1 MPRVE
6 KRSDDHK
13 EGVNVWRYSWACL
26 GGAQGLPS
34 KAGAAF
40 LPA

>member
-13 EGVNVWRYSWACL
+13 EGVDVSGYSWACL
-26 GGAQGLPS
+26 GGAQGLPR
-34 KAGAAF
+34 AGAAF
-40 LPA
+40 FPA